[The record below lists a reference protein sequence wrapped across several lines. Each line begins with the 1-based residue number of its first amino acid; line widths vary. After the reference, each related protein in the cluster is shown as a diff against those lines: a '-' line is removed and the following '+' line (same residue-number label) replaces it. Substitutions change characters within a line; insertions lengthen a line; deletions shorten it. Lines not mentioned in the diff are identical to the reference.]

1 MTSPDSINDRE
12 PQVYLVGAGP
22 GDPGLMTRRGE
33 AVLRRADV
41 VFYDFLTN
49 PVLLDLA
56 PSGARRVHV
65 GKRPGSGAS
74 VEQASIHQQLIDAAG
89 PGRVVVRLKG
99 GDGFIFGRG
108 GEEAEALLAA
118 GVPFEVVPGLTSA
131 ISVPALAGI
140 ALTHRERS
148 SVLQIVTGH
157 EDPASPDCSV
167 RWDLLARTPGTLV
180 ILMGMA
186 RLPAILGVLLAEGMD
201 PATPMA
207 IIHWGSYPRQV
218 SIRTSLAEAAAN
230 LSSVRMRAP
239 SIVVL
244 GAVAGSDQAL
254 NWFEQRP
261 LFGRRVLL
269 TRPAGTGEAIAEALR
284 AAGAEVAQIPAV
296 RFDAADAEGGASDL
310 IERLGALSSASG
322 WLVAPSPAAIRFLF
336 ATLAE
341 AGKDARALA
350 GIRIAVIGA
359 AGAEDLRARGVEPD
373 FVSPTPSAVALAE
386 SLPLSEGASEILI
399 AGSANS
405 RPELAE
411 GLRARGFSVRHL
423 TLYSTVPDR
432 EGLERIDEA
441 LERGAFDDVVVFSPS
456 AAAALSSLRYKLEP
470 DQDAAGPRWVG
481 IGPTTAGAMRELGF
495 RVAAVAA
502 APTAQGLGQALADAS
517 ATPQASARVETRP
530 GQTPTDGEDL

>member
-1 MTSPDSINDRE
+1 MTSPDSSNDRD

-33 AVLRRADV
+33 SVLRRADV

-49 PVLLDLA
+49 PALLDLA

-65 GKRPGSGAS
+65 GKRPGSGES
-74 VEQASIHQQLIDAAG
+74 VAQDSIHSQLIEAAG

-108 GEEAEALLAA
+108 GEEAEALLDA
-118 GVPFEVVPGLTSA
+118 GIPFEVVPGLTSA

-186 RLPAILGVLLAEGMD
+186 RLPAILSVLLAEGMD

-207 IIHWGSYPRQV
+207 VIHWGSYPRQA
-218 SIRTSLAEAAAN
+218 SIRTSLAEAAEN

-269 TRPAGTGEAIAEALR
+269 TRPAGTGDAIAESLCDV
-284 AAGAEVAQIPAV
+284 GAEVTQIPAI
-296 RFDAADAEGGASDL
+296 RFEAVDAEGVASEL
-310 IERLGALSSASG
+310 LERLGALSSASG
-322 WLVAPSPAAIRFLF
+322 WLILPSPAAIRFFF
-336 ATLAE
+336 AALAE
-341 AGKDARALA
+341 AGKDARALG

-359 AGAEDLRARGVEPD
+359 ASAEDLRSRGVEAD
-373 FVSPTPSAVALAE
+373 FVPPVPSAAAIAE
-386 SLPLSEGASEILI
+386 SIPLSEGASEILI

-405 RPELAE
+405 RPELAQ
-411 GLRARGFSVRHL
+411 GLRARGASVHHL
-423 TLYSTVPDR
+423 ALYSTVPDR

-456 AAAALSSLRYKLEP
+456 AASALSSLRYKPNPE
-470 DQDAAGPRWVG
+470 QDAAGPRWIG
-481 IGPTTAGAMRELGF
+481 MGPTTAGAMRELGF
-495 RVAAVAA
+495 SVAAVAA
-502 APTAQGLGQALADAS
+502 APTGQGLRQALADAS
-517 ATPQASARVETRP
+517 ATPRASARVDARSGDT
-530 GQTPTDGEDL
+530 QTDEDEL